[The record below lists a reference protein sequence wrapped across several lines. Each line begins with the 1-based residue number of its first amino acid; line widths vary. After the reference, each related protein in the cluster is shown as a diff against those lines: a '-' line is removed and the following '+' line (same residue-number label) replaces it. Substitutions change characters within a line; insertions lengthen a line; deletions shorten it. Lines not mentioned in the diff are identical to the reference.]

1 MHLTLLLLAPLLAAA
16 PTARPF
22 AIQIVDTQTD
32 RGVPLVELRTVNQI
46 RYVTDSQGYVS
57 FDEPGLMNQEVYF
70 SIKSHGYEY
79 PADGFGNR
87 GVRLKTVPGGSAV
100 VKLKR
105 INVAERL
112 YRMTGAG
119 IYGHSVRLGKPVPTA
134 RPVLNAR
141 VLGSDSVLNAIY
153 RGRLY
158 WFWGDTNRPSYPLG
172 NFHTPGATSVLPADG
187 GLDPNVGVD
196 LRYFE
201 GEDGFARPTARLPGD
216 GPTWLS
222 ALVVLPDA
230 EGHEQMFAEYVK
242 IKNSLEVY
250 QWGLVRFDDDA
261 NKFVI
266 VATFPLDAPINP
278 HGSHTIVHTGDDG
291 KPYVYFARPFPHERV
306 PATVEALSDWQQYE
320 GYTPL
325 LPGSTKER
333 PKLDRDAD
341 GRLRYAWRR
350 GMPAIDRRTQDR
362 LIAQGEMRPEEAI
375 RNFHDGE
382 TDRPIRAHRGSVCF
396 NDYRN
401 RWVMIFTGTG
411 SGTSQL
417 GETYYAEADNLT
429 GPWPAPGTRAT
440 KIVTHDHYTFY
451 NPKQHPMFDQEGGRI
466 IYFEGTYTKTF
477 SATKEP
483 TPRYDYNQIMYRL
496 DLTDPRLGLPEREE
510 RK

>member
-46 RYVTDSQGYVS
+46 RYVTDSQGYVA

-261 NKFVI
+261 NK
-266 VATFPLDAPINP
+266 
-278 HGSHTIVHTGDDG
+278 
-291 KPYVYFARPFPHERV
+291 
-306 PATVEALSDWQQYE
+306 
-320 GYTPL
+320 
-325 LPGSTKER
+325 
-333 PKLDRDAD
+333 
-341 GRLRYAWRR
+341 
-350 GMPAIDRRTQDR
+350 
-362 LIAQGEMRPEEAI
+362 
-375 RNFHDGE
+375 
-382 TDRPIRAHRGSVCF
+382 
-396 NDYRN
+396 
-401 RWVMIFTGTG
+401 
-411 SGTSQL
+411 
-417 GETYYAEADNLT
+417 
-429 GPWPAPGTRAT
+429 
-440 KIVTHDHYTFY
+440 
-451 NPKQHPMFDQEGGRI
+451 
-466 IYFEGTYTKTF
+466 
-477 SATKEP
+477 
-483 TPRYDYNQIMYRL
+483 
-496 DLTDPRLGLPEREE
+496 
-510 RK
+510 